1 MTEGAAP
8 IQNSAP
14 PASDLGLA
22 DLFRPGPGPSSSH
35 TVGPMR
41 SGRHFA
47 KQLLEIGFQPTSLRV
62 QLFGSLAATGIGHG
76 TNRAVVL
83 GLAGAKPDHVSS
95 KEIEEV
101 LPALADRPVLTLLGG
116 SEVPFSPSTDI
127 VFEPRTRLPYHANAL
142 RITAW
147 GSKDGLQGRQELALT
162 YYSMGGGFISVQAA
176 GGPPVSLDQPEG
188 AKAPVPF
195 VFHSGDEL
203 LQVCLSAGL
212 SIADVVRENELALR
226 TEDELQELVRAITEA
241 MFESIREGCQGHG
254 VLPGGLGVPRRA
266 GKLREKLEAAAPDP
280 LALLD
285 WVSLYALAINE
296 QNAAGHK
303 VVTAPTNGSA
313 GVVPAVLAHYIV
325 SVAASKVGGLEN
337 LDSPLLADL
346 EALRDSFPEV
356 ETSVQDFMFA
366 ALAVGAIIKT
376 NASIA
381 GAEVG
386 CQGEIGSASAMAAA
400 GLAQAMGGNPAQV
413 ENAAEIAMEHSL
425 GLTCDPVAGLVQ
437 IPCIERN
444 AIGAVKAISAARMAL
459 SGDGHHRVSLDT
471 AVKTMAE
478 VGQDMLAKYKETA
491 VGGLAVNVV
500 EC

>member
-1 MTEGAAP
+1 MDETMTGEQRAA
-8 IQNSAP
+8 A

-41 SGRHFA
+41 AGRHFA
-47 KQLLEIGFQPTSLRV
+47 KTLLESGIQPLELRV

-83 GLAGAKPDHVSS
+83 GLMGAEPEHVSS
-95 KEIEEV
+95 EQIDAI
-101 LPALADRPVLTLLGG
+101 LPALAENPVLTLLGG
-116 SEVPFSPSTDI
+116 DSVPFSPSADI

-142 RITAW
+142 RIAATGTTPA
-147 GSKDGLQGRQELALT
+147 SQKTHELALT
-162 YYSMGGGFISVQAA
+162 YYSMGGGFVSVQAE
-176 GGPPVSLDQPEG
+176 GGQPTPLDQPEG
-188 AKAPVPF
+188 VQAPVPF
-195 VFHSGDEL
+195 VFCGANDL
-203 LQVCLSAGL
+203 LQLCADTEL
-212 SIADVVRENELALR
+212 SIAEIVKANELVLR
-226 TEDELQELVRAITEA
+226 SEDELRGLVRDITGA
-241 MFESIREGCQGHG
+241 MFNAILEGCHGHG

-266 GKLREKLEAAAPDP
+266 ARLREKLESRSSDP

-296 QNAAGHK
+296 QNAAGHR

-313 GVVPAVLAHYIV
+313 GVVPAVLAHYMV
-325 SVAASKVGGLEN
+325 SVAASKVGGLQN
-337 LDSPLLADL
+337 LDPALLCDL
-346 EALRDSFPEV
+346 ETLRDRFPEV
-356 ETSVQDFMFA
+356 EHAVESYMLA

-400 GLAQAMGGNPAQV
+400 GLAQAMGGNPWQV

-459 SGDGHHRVSLDT
+459 SGDGRHHVSLDT

>member
-1 MTEGAAP
+1 MAEEMFENKGTAT
-8 IQNSAP
+8 

-41 SGRHFA
+41 AGRHFA
-47 KQLLEIGFQPTSLRV
+47 TALLENGFQPAELRV

-83 GLAGAKPDHVSS
+83 GLMGAEPEHVSS
-95 KEIEEV
+95 SQIDGV
-101 LPALADRPVLTLLGG
+101 LATLAENPVLTLLGG
-116 SEVPFSPSTDI
+116 SEVPFSPSADI
-127 VFEPRTRLPYHANAL
+127 IFEPRTRLPYHANAL
-142 RITAW
+142 RISATGASPAE
-147 GSKDGLQGRQELALT
+147 GQHQGFSLT
-162 YYSMGGGFISVQAA
+162 YYSMGGGFISVQAEGEA
-176 GGPPVSLDQPEG
+176 PVSLDQPEG
-188 AKAPVPF
+188 TQAPIPF
-195 VFHSGDEL
+195 VFCGANDL
-203 LQVCLSAGL
+203 LALCAKTGQ
-212 SIADVVRENELALR
+212 SIAEVIRANELVLR
-226 TEDELQELVRAITEA
+226 SGEELRGLTRGITRA
-241 MFESIREGCQGHG
+241 MFDSIYEGCRGRG

-266 GKLREKLEAAAPDP
+266 AKLREKLEASAPDP

-325 SVAASKVGGLEN
+325 SVAASKVGGLQN
-337 LDSPLLADL
+337 LDPPLLADL
-346 EALRDSFPEV
+346 EALRDLFPEV
-356 ETSVQDFMFA
+356 ESAVQDYMFA

-400 GLAQAMGGNPAQV
+400 GLAQAMGGSPGQV

>member
-1 MTEGAAP
+1 M
-8 IQNSAP
+8 QNSAP

-41 SGRHFA
+41 AGWHFA
-47 KQLLEIGFQPTSLRV
+47 QQLLDSGLQPGGLRV

-83 GLAGAKPDHVSS
+83 GLSGAKPEHVSA
-95 KEIEEV
+95 KEIEEI
-101 LPALADRPVLTLLGG
+101 LPALADLPVLTLLGG
-116 SEVPFSPSTDI
+116 NQVPFSPSTDI

-147 GSKDGLQGRQELALT
+147 GTREGSQGLQELALT
-162 YYSMGGGFISVQAA
+162 YYSMGGGFVSVQA
-176 GGPPVSLDQPEG
+176 GDESPVSLDTPEG
-188 AKAPVPF
+188 VQAPVPF
-195 VFHSGDEL
+195 VFRSGDDL
-203 LQVCLSAGL
+203 LQVCESAGM
-212 SIADVVRENELALR
+212 SIADVVRENELVLR
-226 TEDELQELVRAITEA
+226 HKDELRELVRDITGA
-241 MFESIREGCQGHG
+241 MFESIREGCHGQG

-266 GKLREKLEAAAPDP
+266 AKLRQNLEVTNPDP
-280 LALLD
+280 LTLLD

-296 QNAAGHK
+296 QNAAGHR

-313 GVVPAVLAHYIV
+313 GVVPAVLAHYV
-325 SVAASKVGGLEN
+325 VLFAASKVGGLEN
-337 LDSPLLADL
+337 LDRGLLYDL
-346 EALRDSFPEV
+346 EALREKFPEA
-356 ETSVQDFMFA
+356 EDAIEDYMLA

-400 GLAQAMGGNPAQV
+400 GLAQAMGGSPAQV

-459 SGDGHHRVSLDT
+459 SGDGHHRVSLDA